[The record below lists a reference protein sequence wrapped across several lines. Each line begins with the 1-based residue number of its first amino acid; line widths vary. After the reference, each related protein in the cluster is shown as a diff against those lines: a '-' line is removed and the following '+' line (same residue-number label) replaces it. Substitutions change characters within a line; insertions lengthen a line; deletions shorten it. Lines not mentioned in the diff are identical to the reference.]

1 MDVNEMGKAERTKG
15 HSFERLIAIKFR
27 KLFPR
32 ARRHLEYHAGDAN
45 GIDIDNVGDFRIQCK
60 RGKRYAPLTAIEE
73 IQLDP
78 IEGGIPVLITQA
90 DRKEILVAL
99 PLRYFLRLLKDA
111 GHGEEK

>member
-1 MDVNEMGKAERTKG
+1 MGKAQRTKG
-15 HSFERLIAIKFR
+15 HSFERLIAIKLR

-32 ARRHLEYHAGDAN
+32 ARRHLEYHIGDAN
-45 GIDIDNVGDFRIQCK
+45 GIDIDNTGDFRIQCK

-111 GHGEEK
+111 GHGEKK